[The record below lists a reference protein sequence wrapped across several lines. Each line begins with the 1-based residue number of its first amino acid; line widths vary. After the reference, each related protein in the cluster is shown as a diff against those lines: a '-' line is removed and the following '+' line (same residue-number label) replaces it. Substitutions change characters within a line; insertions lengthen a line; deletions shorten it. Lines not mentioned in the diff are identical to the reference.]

1 MTRMIKTSRQDIHVE
16 LVQNAESDRSENH
29 SDGSATNSAADY
41 IFRYQYE
48 LFSVGLSLGYLYDEQ
63 IEPPQ
68 AFSQDIR
75 RMKEMKSDNPHRLTI
90 DMVNKLIQ
98 IERGQDSMEDV
109 WEEVL
114 LYADAGVK
122 RIYNDYNTQDDFD
135 LVRYHKE
142 ADPDTWKERMKDSI
156 GAPEEVDAL

>member
-1 MTRMIKTSRQDIHVE
+1 MIKTSRQDIHVE
-16 LVQNAESDRSENH
+16 LVENAESDRSEDH
-29 SDGSATNSAADY
+29 SDGSTTSSDADY
-41 IFRYQYE
+41 IFKYQYE
-48 LFSVGLSLGYLYDEQ
+48 LFSVGLALGYIRNEQ

-75 RMKEMKSDNPHRLTI
+75 RIGEMKSDGSHKLTI

-98 IERGQDSMEDV
+98 IEKGEDSMEDV

-114 LYADAGVK
+114 LYADAGVEY
-122 RIYNDYNTQDDFD
+122 IYNDYNTQDDFD

-142 ADPDTWKERMKDSI
+142 ADPDAWEERMKESI
-156 GAPEEVDAL
+156 GAPEEIDAL